1 MNTYLSYKESK
12 IFIDH
17 LKNFENATK
26 IKDKNIIENNIIK
39 DFNSLSKNNKILLL
53 KSNMKS
59 SNTILM
65 LACMYKMINF
75 ADKMID
81 FIKTTER
88 REITDILNIKNSY
101 NKTVLFIS
109 IEYKNVDLL
118 TKLFVL
124 IFKNENEILSKNLND
139 IISDICKDNKLFKS
153 FKENIEKE
161 YPEYTYLVSNKQ
173 ICKPIKYVKT
183 SEYVK
188 INKPPYNNE
197 INMDLQENEPIIAE
211 QMPIVY
217 GQMIDAFGQPI
228 ENNRINGFD
237 YYDYNDEEMQDYRIP
252 KRIYT
257 ASRRQRSRSR
267 SNSATPRRSRRIRT
281 RSRSTSMSA
290 GKTIKRKYKNK
301 H

>member
-88 REITDILNIKNSY
+88 REITDILNIKNS
-101 NKTVLFIS
+101 F
-109 IEYKNVDLL
+109 
-118 TKLFVL
+118 
-124 IFKNENEILSKNLND
+124 
-139 IISDICKDNKLFKS
+139 
-153 FKENIEKE
+153 
-161 YPEYTYLVSNKQ
+161 
-173 ICKPIKYVKT
+173 
-183 SEYVK
+183 
-188 INKPPYNNE
+188 
-197 INMDLQENEPIIAE
+197 
-211 QMPIVY
+211 
-217 GQMIDAFGQPI
+217 
-228 ENNRINGFD
+228 
-237 YYDYNDEEMQDYRIP
+237 
-252 KRIYT
+252 
-257 ASRRQRSRSR
+257 
-267 SNSATPRRSRRIRT
+267 
-281 RSRSTSMSA
+281 
-290 GKTIKRKYKNK
+290 
-301 H
+301 